1 MSVIYFIVPGKSVF
15 FNAKYKVIYTYGFP
29 FQNFFLDLFNA
40 VDSWIRKIK
49 RYRYSMIR
57 VLQWITQSITVRH
70 TFSENHYILS
80 FKREM

>member
-1 MSVIYFIVPGKSVF
+1 MSVIYFIDPGKSVF

-49 RYRYSMIR
+49 RYHGYSMIKSIAMDNSIDNCALHFFR
-57 VLQWITQSITVRH
+57 ESLYSVL
-70 TFSENHYILS
+70 
-80 FKREM
+80 